1 MLFRKIVHFRRRF
14 HRRMYERYYLR
25 VLELHGKEDHPQLLI
40 NEDPDV
46 VNLEHVMPVNPSD
59 DWEIDA
65 ETAATFHKR
74 LGNMVLLSTSQN
86 TSLGNGS
93 FALKKQV
100 LNTSSFTTTQEV
112 GKCQKWEA
120 DEIKERQTRMADVA
134 PVVWP
139 L

>member
-1 MLFRKIVHFRRRF
+1 
-14 HRRMYERYYLR
+14 MYERYYLR

-46 VNLEHVMPVNPSD
+46 VNLEHVMPVNLSD

-93 FALKKQV
+93 FALKKQA
-100 LNTSSFTTTQEV
+100 LSASPFTTTQEV
-112 GKCQKWEA
+112 GKCKKWEA
-120 DEIKERQTRMADVA
+120 DEIKGRQARMADVA
-134 PVVWP
+134 PEVWP